1 MLQAAEVEAER
12 RGLLGAGFALPKSV
26 HERKAE
32 EARGLGSGPFAWLLL
47 DRACCLI
54 MLLAMVQVIVVPAMV
69 WLFGTSLQELQG
81 GVTGGGHGGGVSVTK
96 EGEVKEGGFGFGVFL
111 SLG

>member
-26 HERKAE
+26 HERTAE

-54 MLLAMVQVIVVPAMV
+54 MLLAIVQVTVVPATV
-69 WLFGTSLQELQG
+69 WLFGPPLQGLQG
-81 GVTGGGHGGGVSVTK
+81 GSPAAAMGGACQ
-96 EGEVKEGGFGFGVFL
+96 
-111 SLG
+111 